1 MAKPK
6 YTTVAKVKETLT
18 GSSGTLTIPETL
30 TDAKIETWINERSR
44 EIDTQL
50 PNYAVFPDI
59 SATMNPPSSY
69 GTPTLIETI
78 CRNLVW
84 GNCLRDLGLAT
95 HQDNGKD
102 LTQEK
107 AMHDLLAGLRSGEIE
122 LPADEYDYSQ
132 ANNKTTRESVDVNQ
146 PKPLYIGK
154 LTRE

>member
-6 YTTVAKVKETLT
+6 YTTAAKVKATLI
-18 GSSGTLTIPETL
+18 GSSSTITIPEEL

-50 PNYAVFPDI
+50 PNYAVFPDT
-59 SATMNPPSSY
+59 AVEMDPPTFY

-78 CRNLVW
+78 CRNLVMA
-84 GNCLRDLGLAT
+84 NCLRDLILDRHSESGR
-95 HQDNGKD
+95 D

-107 AMHDLLAGLRSGEIE
+107 AMHELLSGLRSGEIE

-132 ANNKTTRESVDVNQ
+132 ANNKTTREGVDVNEA
-146 PKPLYIGK
+146 KPLYFSK